1 MAFVLAVPDMVA
13 EAAADLAG
21 VGSVIDAANTAAAG
35 STTGI
40 VAAAEDE
47 VSAAIAALFSGHGQA
62 YQQISARVAEFHAQF
77 ERVLAAGAQAYSGA
91 EAANASFLQDPLQT
105 ALNAINTPV
114 QDLTG
119 RPLVG
124 NGANGVP
131 GTGANGAAG
140 GWLLGNGGAGG
151 SGAAGQAGGD
161 GGAAGLIGAGGAGG
175 AGGNSP
181 LGNTANGGNGGTG
194 GAGGLLFGPG
204 GVGGA
209 GGASFLT
216 GGTGGDGG
224 A

>member
-62 YQQISARVAEFHAQF
+62 YQQISTRVAEFHAQF
-77 ERVLAAGAQAYSGA
+77 ERVFAAGVQAYSGA

-105 ALNAINTPV
+105 ALNATNKPV

-151 SGAAGQAGGD
+151 SGAAGQA
-161 GGAAGLIGAGGAGG
+161 
-175 AGGNSP
+175 
-181 LGNTANGGNGGTG
+181 
-194 GAGGLLFGPG
+194 
-204 GVGGA
+204 
-209 GGASFLT
+209 
-216 GGTGGDGG
+216 
-224 A
+224 

>member
-62 YQQISARVAEFHAQF
+62 YQQISTRVAEFHAQF
-77 ERVLAAGAQAYSGA
+77 ERVFAAGVQAYSGA

-105 ALNAINTPV
+105 ALNAINKPV

-151 SGAAGQAGGD
+151 AGGLLGHSGNPGLGGEGGTGGGGGD
-161 GGAAGLIGAGGAGG
+161 GGHW
-175 AGGNSP
+175 
-181 LGNTANGGNGGTG
+181 
-194 GAGGLLFGPG
+194 
-204 GVGGA
+204 
-209 GGASFLT
+209 
-216 GGTGGDGG
+216 GDGG
-224 A
+224 GPGSGSRRGMSGSHGSYGQPGGSGADGAHGQPG